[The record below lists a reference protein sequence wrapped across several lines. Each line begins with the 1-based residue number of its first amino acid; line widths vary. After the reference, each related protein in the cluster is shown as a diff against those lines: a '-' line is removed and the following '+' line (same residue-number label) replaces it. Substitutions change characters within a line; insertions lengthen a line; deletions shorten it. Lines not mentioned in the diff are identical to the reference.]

1 MFARE
6 HATASL
12 ERQLLGLVVRRQAGG
27 SKSLQHTDFLLLGS
41 TSNFGDKADVD
52 HASTSGQFLTQTGT
66 RKRAAAIANLIVRD
80 HLLVRA
86 RYCR

>member
-52 HASTSGQFLTQTGT
+52 HASTSGQFLTHLFRRCDTAST
-66 RKRAAAIANLIVRD
+66 RIAESP
-80 HLLVRA
+80 A
-86 RYCR
+86 R